1 MSCRHLVGIILVVFG
16 FLFAPHPALASNFLQ
31 NSDFESS
38 SVDPWTSSGGGAI
51 ATISSELIHS
61 GQKTIK
67 LSHDK
72 SSSYGFQQTVQSLEG
87 GMFYEISGYGASKD
101 SNIDTYFL
109 RVAWYES
116 SDASGSQMSS
126 PNDTERGNVSN
137 GEWVQFNQ
145 IIQAPANAKSAK
157 VRLVLTSK
165 SNGTLTTA
173 YFDDIL
179 FQESVAPSPT
189 VTPTPNPT
197 TAPTNTPQP
206 IQTTAP
212 TATITPSK
220 TPTPTREPTV
230 TPQPTETIE
239 PLVSDILG
247 TQEIATEAGRASESK
262 PLVFSFFFIGTGLGL
277 IATILAWQKTDV
289 WKNMLEKD
297 KKE

>member
-1 MSCRHLVGIILVVFG
+1 
-16 FLFAPHPALASNFLQ
+16 
-31 NSDFESS
+31 
-38 SVDPWTSSGGGAI
+38 
-51 ATISSELIHS
+51 
-61 GQKTIK
+61 
-67 LSHDK
+67 
-72 SSSYGFQQTVQSLEG
+72 
-87 GMFYEISGYGASKD
+87 MFYEISGYGASKD

-126 PNDTERGNVSN
+126 PNDTEKGNVSN

-189 VTPTPNPT
+189 VTPTS
-197 TAPTNTPQP
+197 APTSTSAPSNTPQP
-206 IQTTAP
+206 TQTVAP

-220 TPTPTREPTV
+220 TPTPTRKPTV
-230 TPQPTETIE
+230 TLKPTEPAI
-239 PLVSDILG
+239 SDILG
-247 TQEIATEAGRASESK
+247 VEDSVSDEKTEMIATPAGSSETR
-262 PLVFSFFFIGTGLGL
+262 PLVFSLLFIGTGLGL
-277 IATILAWQKTDV
+277 IATVLAWKKTDV
-289 WKNMLEKD
+289 WKHMLEKD
-297 KKE
+297 KKG